1 MGTFIKDTDMH
12 VVMLFF
18 ILFSQLAKREVW
30 CKAGKRVGHYLAAI
44 LNLFVYQIRN
54 SR

>member
-1 MGTFIKDTDMH
+1 MIKDTDM
-12 VVMLFF
+12 LF
-18 ILFSQLAKREVW
+18 LSYLACSEQEKFW
-30 CKAGKRVGHYLAAI
+30 CQAGIRVGHYLAAI